1 MVCLK
6 PQLSKWQRQGLNTGR
21 ANLVTSW
28 FSLFLGHTLYTKTLM
43 HFGGVVRLVTK
54 EAKKPVQGLSQE
66 KVRVRS

>member
-1 MVCLK
+1 MACLK
-6 PQLSKWQRQGLNTGR
+6 PQLSKWQQQDLNTGR

-28 FSLFLGHTLYTKTLM
+28 FSLLLGHTLYTETLM
-43 HFGGVVRLVTK
+43 QFGGVVSPVTK